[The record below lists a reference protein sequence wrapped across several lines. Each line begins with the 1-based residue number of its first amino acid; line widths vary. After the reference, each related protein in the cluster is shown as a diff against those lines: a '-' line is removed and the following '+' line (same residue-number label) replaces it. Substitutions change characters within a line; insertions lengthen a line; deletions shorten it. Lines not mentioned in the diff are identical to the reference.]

1 MVYTNRLFLV
11 CAKTY
16 EIISRAAAKVLP
28 SHQSFAPLYSGEN
41 IKFTITALTSV
52 KLCRK
57 CKDLAFGIIFI
68 LIWDPNLSNFVN
80 PGMKLNWFSSVCILI
95 GWGVC
100 NTIYATIF
108 ISRSLVVLH
117 NILLPWDLPELTR
130 INKIPTLAESYQRP
144 KFVVVKV
151 ERWRKMSKYSN
162 SANFVNSEWHLCE
175 GRDQKGTSDWGRNR

>member
-1 MVYTNRLFLV
+1 MV
-11 CAKTY
+11 CAKNY

-57 CKDLAFGIIFI
+57 CKDLAFEIVFI

-130 INKIPTLAESYQRP
+130 INKIPTLPESYQRP
-144 KFVVVKV
+144 KFVVKV
-151 ERWRKMSKYSN
+151 GRGRKMSKYSN
-162 SANFVNSEWHLCE
+162 FANPEWHLCE
-175 GRDQKGTSDWGRNR
+175 GRSQKGTSEWGRDR